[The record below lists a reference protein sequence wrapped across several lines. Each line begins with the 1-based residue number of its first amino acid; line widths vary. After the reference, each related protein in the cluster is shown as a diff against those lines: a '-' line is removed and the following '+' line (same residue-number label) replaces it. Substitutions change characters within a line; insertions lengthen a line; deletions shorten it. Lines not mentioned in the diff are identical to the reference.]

1 MNFFKMKKTQL
12 KNFWNLKILNTT
24 NNILNEQLK
33 IKSKTENLSEVRQF
47 TEEFASL
54 VGFSDDV
61 INKIILAVDEACTNI
76 IKHAY
81 KNSPEGDIVISF
93 VFENNKLSISIL
105 DNGNHFEPN
114 KIPEPDIKEF
124 YKQKKSGGLGMY
136 LMKKLMD
143 EVIYSTSSGNYNQV
157 TLVKYLS

>member
-1 MNFFKMKKTQL
+1 MNTL
-12 KNFWNLKILNTT
+12 D
-24 NNILNEQLK
+24 NILKKEIA
-33 IKSKTENLSEVRQF
+33 IKSKTENLTDVREF
-47 TEEFASL
+47 TESFARQ
-54 VGFSDDV
+54 VGFSDDI

-81 KNSPEGDIVISF
+81 KNSPEGDILISF
-93 VFENNKLSISIL
+93 SFEKNKLSISIL

-143 EVIYSTSSGNYNQV
+143 EVIYTTSSGKFNQV